1 MTEENLAAQQGQEIH
16 NRQSQFEEHNFPRAV
31 TFTCVYRHL
40 APNGDEKISENAL
53 SVKKITL
60 EGRTHTFI
68 SKYALRY
75 HIFNTL
81 QKSAG
86 WLPCK
91 VIEKGGKNKKVAQ
104 LSVEH
109 VISLLNQGN
118 SKPENVEKILFE
130 PLAFGYLYTSE
141 EQSNKGTNNAKDEK
155 TKKTISRR
163 KAAVGITKAI
173 SINPFYGDV
182 AFYANHDFA
191 ARALMNSDKEGTGSN
206 VLSPS
211 PFSKEEHIDWFYA
224 SYVIDVDRIAA
235 FDSSELPKSVAE
247 KLGIINEIAEKN
259 RNTILED
266 LLKVFFDGFSYQV
279 SGESYPAVPVFV
291 ISAGVNIPA
300 PVFHGLLKF
309 SVIDGKLLVEGLDYA
324 LRNNWLETQVFVKY
338 SDDFLADETVNI
350 IKNSPLIKIISEEPS
365 FTGKGYLEHFFKRG
379 SAAS

>member
-16 NRQSQFEEHNFPRAV
+16 NRQSQFDEHNFPRAI

-53 SVKKITL
+53 SVKKITI

-68 SKYALRY
+68 SKYALRH

-86 WLPCK
+86 WLPFE
-91 VIEKGGKNKKVAQ
+91 VIEKGAKNKKVAQ
-104 LSVEH
+104 LWVEH
-109 VISLLNQGN
+109 LNSLLNQGN
-118 SKPENVEKILFE
+118 SKPENVKKIFE
-130 PLAFGYLYTSE
+130 LLAFGYLSTSE
-141 EQSNKGTNNAKDEK
+141 EKSSQGTNNPKSKK

-191 ARALMNSDKEGTGSN
+191 ARALKNSGKEGTGSN

-235 FDSSELPKSVAE
+235 FDSSELPESVP
-247 KLGIINEIAEKN
+247 KNINEMVEKN

-291 ISAGVNIPA
+291 ISAGVGIPA

-324 LRNNWLETQVFVKY
+324 LSNNWLETQVFVKY
-338 SDDFLADETVNI
+338 SDDFLVDETLNI
-350 IKNSPLIKIISEEPS
+350 IKNSLLIKCISEEPR